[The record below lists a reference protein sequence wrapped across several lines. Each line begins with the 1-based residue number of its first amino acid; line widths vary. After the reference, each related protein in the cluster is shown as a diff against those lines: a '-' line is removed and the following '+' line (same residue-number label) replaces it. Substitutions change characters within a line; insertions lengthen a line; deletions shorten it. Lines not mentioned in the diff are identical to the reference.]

1 MQQLDDGRIIFSASD
16 LTSAAE
22 CEWGLVRKLDKL
34 LGHDIV
40 VPESEDPMMKR
51 AGKLGDVHEQKMLD
65 SLIEKFPTG
74 VASFERPSYNDP
86 ENPWREQMHAVVEA
100 TLESLRAKTPVVFQ
114 GAFFDGNFQGFA
126 DFLILN
132 SAGEYEVNDTKLA
145 RKAKI
150 TALIQLA
157 AYADQLRK
165 NGIST
170 SNKVH
175 LLLGDGKTSSHD
187 LRDILP
193 VYLKR
198 RDHLLDMIEERTS
211 YRARGEKA
219 SPWNDPL
226 YAACGSCAVCE
237 PNVKLFD
244 DVLQVAGLRLSQR
257 TKLRAAGIETMAD
270 LASASIHQVPG
281 ISDRTFAGLKAQAKL
296 QVETRESTTPDM
308 PVYRIHNATA
318 LSAIPQ
324 PSPGDIFFD
333 FEGDPLYQEGNL
345 WNLDYLFG
353 FVDDKNVFVPL
364 WAHNHAEEKKAL
376 IRFLEIVR
384 ERRQQHPDMHIY
396 HYAAYERTHLL
407 MLAARYGVG
416 EAYVDELL
424 VDHVLVDLYPIVKR
438 SMRVGSYSY
447 SLKKL
452 EPLYMKDDER
462 DGVATAADSVIEYAN
477 YCQLVA
483 EGLMAEAQAKLDD
496 IGNYNAYD
504 CRSTLALRNWLQG
517 IAEEKGITPVSPKSV
532 EITEAKEAT
541 DPLYDSLMALIEDI
555 PLAERTADH
564 TAVALTAAAIDF
576 HRRENKSFWWA
587 HYNRLETPVE
597 DWEDTKDV
605 FVIDSH
611 EVVTDWHTATA
622 RQKKQRRHLLVRTT
636 PGPGS
641 KLAKDALVFM
651 VYPSDAIAI
660 PESSN
665 PAAMRTVQVKVLE
678 VLSESEFLLEETQ
691 REGEPN
697 HDHTPIALTPGTPP
711 DTKKLAAAITEWGT
725 ELLSTYPRMPENAS
739 MDILRRIS
747 PRGPELTPIRN
758 GETYQAIRD
767 SLLAQNNSYV
777 AVQGPPGAGKSYN
790 GGHVIADLVNV
801 HGWKV
806 GVVGQSHATVEN
818 LLRSVNNAGVPTQA
832 IAKAPRTGVK
842 THEVAALPDTKWTPI
857 EKDKFAEFLAQPG
870 GCVIGGT
877 AWDFANTDRV
887 MREQLDLLVIDE
899 AGQYSLANTIAASV
913 SAKRLLLLGDPQQ
926 LPQVTQGTHPEPID
940 GSALGW
946 LTAEAEVIPDE
957 LGYFLDTSW
966 RMHSAVCC
974 VVSELSYDGKLT
986 SHPSDRHLDGV
997 EPGFYPTPVSHI
1009 NNSTDSSEE
1018 ADVVVELV
1026 QSLLPL
1032 SWNDGKRTQPLRDAD
1047 ENIIVVAP
1055 YNAQVNLIRNR
1066 LDAVGLKEIRVGTVD
1081 KFQGQEAA
1089 VAIVSLAASSAE
1101 DVPRGIEFLLMQN
1114 RLNVAIS
1121 RAKWAAYLVYSPE
1134 LTEFLPT
1141 NVRDLKLL
1149 SKFIT
1154 LTDQHVQNGR
1164 NKER

>member
-1 MQQLDDGRIIFSASD
+1 MQKLDDGRIIFSASD
-16 LTSAAE
+16 LTSAAD
-22 CEWGLVRKLDKL
+22 CEWALVRKLDKL
-34 LGHDIV
+34 LGHDIL
-40 VPESEDPMMKR
+40 VPESDDPMMKR
-51 AGKLGDVHEQKMLD
+51 AGELGDVHERNKLD
-65 SLIEKFPTG
+65 ALKSEFPWG
-74 VASFERPSYNDP
+74 VVSFERPTYDDP
-86 ENPWREQMHAVVEA
+86 QNPWLEQMQAVTAA

-114 GAFFDGNFQGFA
+114 GAFFDGSFQGFA

-132 SAGEYEVNDTKLA
+132 AEGEYEVNDTKLA

-157 AYADQLRK
+157 AYAEQLRK
-165 NGIST
+165 NNIPT

-175 LLLGDGKTSSHD
+175 LLLGDGKVSSHD

-193 VYLKR
+193 VFVKR
-198 RDHLLDMIEERTS
+198 RDRLVEMIEERS
-211 YRARGEKA
+211 ARRSRGEEP
-219 SPWNDPL
+219 SPWNDPQ
-226 YAACGSCAVCE
+226 YAACGKCAVCE
-237 PNVKLFD
+237 PQVTLFD
-244 DVLQVAGLRLSQR
+244 DVLQVAGLRHSQR
-257 TKLRAAGIETMAD
+257 AKLRAAGIETMAQ
-270 LASASIHQVPG
+270 LAGSSSTPVPG
-281 ISDRTFAGLKAQAKL
+281 IPDRTLSGLQAQAKL
-296 QVETRESTTPDM
+296 QVETRESASPEI
-308 PVYRIHNATA
+308 PVYRLYNPAA
-318 LSAIPQ
+318 LSAIPA

-333 FEGDPLYQEGNL
+333 FEGDPLYQEGQI

-353 FVDDKNVFVPL
+353 FVDDRAVFEPL
-364 WAHNHAEEKKAL
+364 WAHNHAEEKHAL
-376 IRFLEIVR
+376 IRFLDIVR
-384 ERRQQHPDMHIY
+384 ERRAQYPDMHIY

-416 EAYVDELL
+416 EAFVDELL

-452 EPLYMKDDER
+452 EPLYMRDDER
-462 DGVATAADSVIEYAN
+462 EGVATAADSVVEYAN

-483 EGLMAEAQAKLDD
+483 EGRTAEAEAKLAD
-496 IGNYNAYD
+496 IARYNAYD
-504 CRSTLALRNWLQG
+504 CRSTLALRDWLRGLAQKNQ
-517 IAEEKGITPVSPKSV
+517 IVPLPPQAV
-532 EITEAKEAT
+532 EIAEAKEET
-541 DPLYDSLMALIEDI
+541 DPLYESLMSLIDDV

-576 HRRENKSFWWA
+576 HRRENKSYWWA
-587 HYNRLETPVE
+587 HYNRLESPIE

-605 FVIDSH
+605 FIIDRH
-611 EVVTDWHTATA
+611 EVVVDWHTATA
-622 RQKKQRRHLLVRTT
+622 RQKKQRRHVLLQTT

-641 KLAKDALVFM
+641 RLTADATVFM
-651 VYPSDAIAI
+651 VYPSDAESI

-678 VLSESEFLLEETQ
+678 VLSESEFLVEETQ
-691 REGEPN
+691 REGGPN
-697 HDHTPIALTPGTPP
+697 HDHTPVALTPGTPP
-711 DTKKLAAAITEWGT
+711 ETKKLAAAITEWGT
-725 ELLSTYPRMPENAS
+725 ELLSSYPRMPENAS
-739 MDILRRIS
+739 MDILRRIA
-747 PRGPELTPIRN
+747 PRGAPLTSIT
-758 GETYQAIRD
+758 GDETYKIVRD
-767 SLLAQNNSYV
+767 SLLSQDDSYV

-790 GGHVIADLVNV
+790 GGHVIADLVNI

-818 LLRSVNNAGVPTQA
+818 LLRSVNKAGVPKGS

-842 THEVAALPDTKWTPI
+842 AHEVADLPDTKWTSI
-857 EKDKFAEFLAQPG
+857 EKDKIASFLATPG
-870 GCVIGGT
+870 GAVVGGT

-887 MREQLDLLVIDE
+887 ERRQLDLLVIDE

-946 LTAEAEVIPDE
+946 LTADSEVIPDD
-957 LGYFLDTSW
+957 LGYFLDKSW
-966 RMHSAVCC
+966 RMRPEVCA
-974 VVSELSYDGKLT
+974 VVSELSYDGMLT
-986 SHPSDRHLDGV
+986 SHPSDRFLEGV
-997 EPGFYPTPVSHI
+997 DPGFYPMPVFHLD
-1009 NNSTDSSEE
+1009 NSTDSPEE
-1018 ADVVVELV
+1018 AKVVVELV
-1026 QSLLPL
+1026 QSML
-1032 SWNDGKRTQPLRDAD
+1032 SKTWNDGTRIQPLGDAD

-1055 YNAQVNLIRNR
+1055 YNAQVNLIRNA
-1066 LDAVGLKEIRVGTVD
+1066 LDKVGLEDIRVGTVD
-1081 KFQGQEAA
+1081 KFQGQQAA
-1089 VAIVSLAASSAE
+1089 VAIVSLAASSAN

-1121 RAKWAAYLVYSPE
+1121 RAKWAAYLIYSPE

-1154 LTDQHVQNGR
+1154 LTGQGHGHGHGNA
-1164 NKER
+1164 